1 MEIFICLKYQKIWKS
16 KRRMK
21 IAKIDFGE
29 IHETIR
35 RKGLIKAR
43 RRNDE
48 SSLINC
54 HALNLNS

>member
-1 MEIFICLKYQKIWKS
+1 
-16 KRRMK
+16 MK